1 MEQLHKAVHNYKL
14 QIEANTSKSLCALA
28 LK

>member
-14 QIEANTSKSLCALA
+14 QIEANTSNTLFALA